1 MSQQGIACLT
11 DEEAAQVVAHDRESS
26 QRDLFNNIAQGNFPK
41 WTLKVQIMPE
51 AEAETY
57 HINPFD
63 LTKVWPKAKLEI
75 TPASG
80 HSAFEAENVDALV
93 RATDGFA

>member
-1 MSQQGIACLT
+1 
-11 DEEAAQVVAHDRESS
+11 
-26 QRDLFNNIAQGNFPK
+26 
-41 WTLKVQIMPE
+41 MPE
-51 AEAETY
+51 ADAGKHWY
-57 HINPFD
+57 NPFD

-93 RATDGFA
+93 RATDSFA

>member
-1 MSQQGIACLT
+1 
-11 DEEAAQVVAHDRESS
+11 ESHG
-26 QRDLFNNIAQGNFPK
+26 RDLFAAIEKGDFPK
-41 WTLKVQIMPE
+41 WKLFIQVMPE
-51 AEAETY
+51 LEAETY
-57 HINPFD
+57 RIHPLD

-93 RATDGFA
+93 RATDSFA